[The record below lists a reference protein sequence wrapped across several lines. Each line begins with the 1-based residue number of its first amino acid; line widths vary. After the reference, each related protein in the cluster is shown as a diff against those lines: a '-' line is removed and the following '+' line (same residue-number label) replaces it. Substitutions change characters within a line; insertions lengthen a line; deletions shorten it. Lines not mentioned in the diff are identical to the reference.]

1 MKDVEFYIN
10 NVSVLPDEKLA
21 KYGKLFDRSEIM
33 RFHQSLPGYQPT
45 PLYSLPELAPSLNI
59 KELWVKD
66 ESERMGLKAFKVL
79 GASYAIKNLMQQI
92 PSNAV
97 LCTATDGNHGR
108 AVAWAAALFD
118 KKAVIFIPESSAQL
132 RKWNIEKE
140 GAKVIEVS
148 GDYDDA
154 VDMARKQSE
163 ENGWTLV
170 QDSSFD
176 DYEDIPLDIMSGY
189 TTILKE
195 MEREIHTPRKP
206 QFDIV
211 ILKAGVGSW
220 AAAAVWYYHNK
231 YRENR
236 PKIVLVEPSSADCCM
251 ESMKNGRLSHTQNSL
266 DTMMVGLNCGTPSK
280 VAFDILKDGVD
291 LFITIPDY
299 YAGAAMMALYFSKGE
314 DPQIISGETGAAG
327 LGGLI
332 ALQHEEKLRE
342 GKDFIG
348 LSSSSRVLVF
358 NTEGN
363 TDPENFNRIIHGE

>member
-1 MKDVEFYIN
+1 MDVEFYIN

-21 KYGKLFDRSEIM
+21 MYGKLFDRSEIM

-45 PLYSLPELAPSLNI
+45 PLYSLPELAPSFNI

-97 LCTATDGNHGR
+97 LCTATDGNHGK
-108 AVAWAAALFD
+108 AVAWSAALFD
-118 KKAVIFIPESSAQL
+118 KKAVIFIPEGSAQL

-154 VDMARKQSE
+154 VDMARKQSKK
-163 ENGWTLV
+163 NGWTLV

-189 TTILKE
+189 ITILKE

-211 ILKAGVGSW
+211 ILNAGVGSW

-236 PKIVLVEPSSADCCM
+236 PKIVVIEPSSADCCM
-251 ESMKNGRLSHTQNSL
+251 ESMKKGRLSRTQNSP
-266 DTMMVGLNCGTPSK
+266 DTMMVGLSCGTPSK

-299 YAGAAMMALYFSKGE
+299 YAGAAMMGLYFSKGE

-332 ALQHEEKLRE
+332 ALQHEERLRE
-342 GKDFIG
+342 AKDFIG
-348 LSSSSRVLVF
+348 LNSSSRVLVF